1 MGAVLNHFTMSVKT
15 ISDCCD
21 QMESCCFD
29 DRSKAVCHQTI
40 LKKCAKDEK
49 LGKTSEDD
57 KCAGDKC
64 CHTDQLIVDKCC
76 GSEKVVVVEC
86 CGLDEECCGEE
97 SACCGVKE
105 ECCGGDEKHCGGG
118 QKDNVDDYTTQGCC
132 KDKQCCK

>member
-29 DRSKAVCHQTI
+29 DRSKAVCHQTP

-76 GSEKVVVVEC
+76 GSEKGVEV
-86 CGLDEECCGEE
+86 GKRTMWMTTPPMD
-97 SACCGVKE
+97 AARIK
-105 ECCGGDEKHCGGG
+105 
-118 QKDNVDDYTTQGCC
+118 NVAS
-132 KDKQCCK
+132 KP